1 MHHGALD
8 REHHRQGR
16 RAEPMMHLNYS
27 GSELSLYI
35 YIQHAREGPCA
46 AQLLRRLLVCEVRV
60 YLYPAAALG
69 GISQIS
75 PRWYPATERC
85 RIILHLGT
93 RGGGSFE
100 MLLSFVLFAAI
111 HKPAALAPW
120 QVMPTVFC
128 LRGRAR
134 HKAKGTGRGRVF
146 SQGRSTII
154 RSQKLTK
161 TEM

>member
-1 MHHGALD
+1 MC
-8 REHHRQGR
+8 
-16 RAEPMMHLNYS
+16 YYIYIYV
-27 GSELSLYI
+27 YI

-75 PRWYPATERC
+75 PRWYPATESVAGLSC
-85 RIILHLGT
+85 ILAHAEVAV
-93 RGGGSFE
+93 SFE

-154 RSQKLTK
+154 KSQKLTK